1 MFAEIWKR
9 LWEMYSPESIARWL
23 SKVAPDFI
31 SAILIMGL
39 FYLLWL
45 VASRIIRS
53 VERRVEVDATLFS
66 FVKTM
71 TKTILFLVGVI
82 SALSEVGINTGAF
95 LTSLGVAGLTIGF
108 AAKDALSNLISGLF
122 ILWDRP
128 FVLGDLVEVDG
139 NYGRVDTITLRST
152 RIVTI
157 DGKMLA
163 VPNAM
168 VVNSKVASYTNFPHL
183 RLDIDMTVDVDEN
196 LGNIRSLF
204 LEHIE
209 KQEGLLPSPPPTMVV
224 TAINDYNI
232 ALQFRVWLDDEKR
245 HIAVRFAL
253 RESLFELLREE
264 GVAMPYET
272 IAIDMKE
279 RSAA

>member
-122 ILWDRP
+122 IFWDRP
-128 FVLGDLVEVDG
+128 FVLLLVPEIF
-139 NYGRVDTITLRST
+139 GRKLQTGQCDR
-152 RIVTI
+152 
-157 DGKMLA
+157 
-163 VPNAM
+163 
-168 VVNSKVASYTNFPHL
+168 AS
-183 RLDIDMTVDVDEN
+183 
-196 LGNIRSLF
+196 
-204 LEHIE
+204 
-209 KQEGLLPSPPPTMVV
+209 
-224 TAINDYNI
+224 
-232 ALQFRVWLDDEKR
+232 
-245 HIAVRFAL
+245 
-253 RESLFELLREE
+253 
-264 GVAMPYET
+264 
-272 IAIDMKE
+272 
-279 RSAA
+279 